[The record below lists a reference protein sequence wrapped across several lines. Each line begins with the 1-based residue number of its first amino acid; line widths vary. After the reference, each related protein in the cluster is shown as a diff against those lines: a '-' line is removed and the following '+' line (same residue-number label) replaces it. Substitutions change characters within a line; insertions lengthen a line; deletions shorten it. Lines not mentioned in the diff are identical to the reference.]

1 MRTDINI
8 ASHKKG
14 VRRLTA
20 ALAFLGLASAEASEF
35 LRSSAPLP
43 EFPEPL
49 TEIHSTQ
56 VEAFSSESSTAFLG
70 IAEVNLQNITIRARD
85 RLPSDW
91 VNHSVHVNFNH
102 SAEMQ
107 TQLCQMSACTPGNV
121 KDSGKH
127 PQLPEGRLYTSG
139 PFEIALLAPK
149 KICKQSD
156 TCTLIIPSFAA
167 EMLSRGRSPQLP
179 RLLSVAHL
187 KTRLQ
192 FVDSEQ
198 GQIFFDVSSFPNAGG
213 LAQLGKIKSL
223 QANHRGETRI
233 KFSQGE
239 LHLDIL
245 SGHARLLINDGRV
258 WQGRATGKKTAWA
271 QVEIAG
277 GSSANNS
284 CTGALLHS
292 TEKYALYESCVLQ
305 FPQHGKKGT
314 AVFIPLTTKFDSAIA
329 DDRSPNAFRARSVSA
344 KQVLLTDIVV
354 NADATV
360 TEKTQTAQ
368 RFFGNNSSELF
379 FSQTALLRH
388 TGHGFF
394 KLTDAGETRTSMPYS
409 ANPSFFSGSG
419 RSILLGTTDAKKIC
433 RWKHMM
439 TPKNDGVSWSES
451 GHSFP
456 CSGSSVTSSFRF
468 LTVTRIVAGKLEVTS
483 LPDE

>member
-1 MRTDINI
+1 MRTNIKI

-14 VRRLTA
+14 VHRLTA
-20 ALAFLGLASAEASEF
+20 ALAFWGLASAEASEF

-56 VEAFSSESSTAFLG
+56 VEDFSSESSTAFLG
-70 IAEVNLQNITIRARD
+70 IAGVNLQNITIRARD
-85 RLPSDW
+85 RLPFDW
-91 VNHSVHVNFNH
+91 VNHSVQVNFNH
-102 SAEMQ
+102 SAELELL
-107 TQLCQMSACTPGNV
+107 LCQMSACIHTSI
-121 KDSGKH
+121 KEQGKH
-127 PQLPEGRLYTSG
+127 PQLPEGRVYTSG

-156 TCTLIIPSFAA
+156 TCTLTIPSFAA

-198 GQIFFDVSSFPNAGG
+198 GQIFFNVSSFPNAGG
-213 LAQLGKIKSL
+213 LAQLGKIKSF
-223 QANHRGETRI
+223 QANHRGDTRI
-233 KFSQGE
+233 KFTHGE
-239 LHLDIL
+239 LHLDML
-245 SGHARLLINDGRV
+245 SGHARLLTNDARI
-258 WQGRATGKKTAWA
+258 WQGRATGQKTAWE

-277 GSSANNS
+277 GSLSNNTCRGS
-284 CTGALLHS
+284 LLQS
-292 TEKYALYESCVLQ
+292 NEKYALYESCVLQ
-305 FPQHGKKGT
+305 FPQHGKKGP
-314 AVFIPLTTKFDSAIA
+314 AVVIPLPTEFDGAIA
-329 DDRSPNAFRARSVSA
+329 DDRSPNAFRARSVRA

-360 TEKTQTAQ
+360 SEKAQTTEQ
-368 RFFGNNSSELF
+368 FFGKTSSELIL
-379 FSQTALLRH
+379 SETALLRH
-388 TGHGFF
+388 TGHGYF
-394 KLTDAGETRTSMPYS
+394 KLTEAGETRTSLPYS

-419 RSILLGTTDAKKIC
+419 RSVLLGTTDAKKIC
-433 RWKHMM
+433 RWKHLV
-439 TPKNDGVSWSES
+439 TPKNDGVSWRES

-456 CSGSSVTSSFRF
+456 CSGSFVTPSSRF

-483 LPDE
+483 LPGE